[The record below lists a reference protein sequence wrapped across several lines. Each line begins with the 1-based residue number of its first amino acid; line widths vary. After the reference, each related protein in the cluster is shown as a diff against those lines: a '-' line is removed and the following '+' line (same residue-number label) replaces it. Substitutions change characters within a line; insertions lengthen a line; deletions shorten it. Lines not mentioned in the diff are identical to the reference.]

1 MSLYV
6 NEQIISR
13 KELKFKH
20 RYMFRVLQ
28 AYHHQAVQ
36 EDKVSI
42 YNMHSVSVFRFQLV
56 INICLY

>member
-1 MSLYV
+1 MSLYI

-13 KELKFKH
+13 KELMFKH
-20 RYMFRVLQ
+20 KYVFRIL
-28 AYHHQAVQ
+28 HHAVQ

-56 INICLY
+56 INLSP